1 MKSENVPIQVKF
13 KFCCY
18 EQYCSCRM
26 SLDERQKAKMKGE
39 KIFNCP
45 FRYSLKFVDSA
56 LFIPS
61 SLSSIIEDMHVAR
74 KKEKIPLRAMFEK
87 TYDYAMSQNLS
98 YKQFVSLT
106 SAKMIMPHE
115 YTQDFRRLSQTKL
128 NDLSDRKLFASVLK
142 GTTEITEE
150 QMSVFRSNW
159 KVLKC
164 NTLLDLYK
172 YYNAVDCTTLLD
184 GLKFYFE
191 KIYKITNLYP
201 AHFITLASTALTSM
215 ILNVRDPKRK
225 HRTIFLPYLTKP
237 CFEKYELSLLG
248 GYSVNAAF
256 FSYWN
261 SGYLDKEDPKN
272 NKQDYHESEDYET
285 VSSGLYFDWNSLYPR

>member
-1 MKSENVPIQVKF
+1 MKSENVPIQIKIKF
-13 KFCCY
+13 SCP
-18 EQYCSCRM
+18 EQYCTCRM
-26 SLDERQKAKMKGE
+26 SLNERQKAKMKGE
-39 KIFNCP
+39 KVFNCP
-45 FRYSLKFVDSA
+45 FRYFLKFVDSA

-61 SLSSIIEDMHVAR
+61 SLSSIIEDMHIAR
-74 KKEKIPLRAMFEK
+74 EREGIPLTSMFEK
-87 TYDYAMSQNLS
+87 THDYAMSQNLS

-115 YTQDFRRLSQTKL
+115 FTQDFHRLSRTKL
-128 NDLSDRKLFASVLK
+128 SDLSDRKLFASVLK

-150 QMSVFRSNW
+150 QMSVFRRNW

-191 KIYKITNLYP
+191 KIYKITKLYP
-201 AHFITLASTALTSM
+201 AHFITLASAALTSM

-237 CFEKYELSLLG
+237 CFDKYELSLLG
-248 GYSVNAAF
+248 GYSVNATF

-272 NKQDYHESEDYET
+272 NKQDYHDSEDFET

>member
-1 MKSENVPIQVKF
+1 
-13 KFCCY
+13 
-18 EQYCSCRM
+18 M

-74 KKEKIPLRAMFEK
+74 KNEKIPLKAMFEK